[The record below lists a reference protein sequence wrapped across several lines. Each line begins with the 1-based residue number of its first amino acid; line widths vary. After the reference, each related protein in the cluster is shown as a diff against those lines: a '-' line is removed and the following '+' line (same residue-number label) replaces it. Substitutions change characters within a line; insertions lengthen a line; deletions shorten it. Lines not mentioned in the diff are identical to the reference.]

1 MPYTTPTVNYC
12 ATINGT
18 YTSLTG
24 IQSVSI
30 SRGRQRF
37 QDNFTQTN
45 CVIELIPAA
54 TYAVP
59 LAVGQFIDV
68 RTTNAAGSPAYFV
81 GNITDIERQYSIPYT
96 AATGLAPADRIT
108 ITAAGTLGV
117 LGKSTFADYFIVSSN
132 ATETI
137 GQVAVNAGAIV
148 DGVGFNYSSLAIN
161 SAQLLSNIG
170 VLDLVNTLLRTAQ
183 YFIDDIDNARAA
195 YLGRNNVGVTFQPGQ
210 GNTTYTFS
218 DAETVGAFSF
228 NNLQFLSSVQNTFTE
243 AQVAPAGLATQTA
256 SSGSAPYNTLVYDTY
271 SVSTADAASL
281 AGYIINL
288 QSTTTA
294 VPFSISTNTN
304 LAPTCTTISQLA
316 LTGVLSDITA
326 GMNLGATVK
335 VIFRGTTANATIQGI
350 NTTFYPDYAT
360 VQLFLSPSLGTAFT
374 LDSTVLGVLDTS
386 RLGFP

>member
-1 MPYTTPTVNYC
+1 MPYTPPTVNYC

-24 IQSVSI
+24 AQSVSI

-81 GNITDIERQYSIPYT
+81 GNITDIQRAYSIPYNSV
-96 AATGLAPADRIT
+96 TGVAPADRIT

-137 GQVAVNAGAIV
+137 GQVAFDAGAIV
-148 DGVGFNYSSLAIN
+148 DAVGFNYSSLAFN
-161 SAQLLSNIG
+161 SAQLLTNIG

-195 YLGRNNVGVTFQPGQ
+195 YFGKNNVGVTFQPGQ
-210 GNTTYTFS
+210 GNTAYSFS
-218 DAETVGAFSF
+218 DVGTVGTRAFTD
-228 NNLQFLSSVQNTFTE
+228 LQFLSSVQNTFTQV
-243 AQVAPAGLATQTA
+243 QVAPAGLATQTA
-256 SSGSAPYNTLVYDTY
+256 SSGTAPFNTLVYDTY
-271 SVSTADAASL
+271 SLNTANAASL
-281 AGYIINL
+281 AGYILNM
-288 QSTTTA
+288 QSLATA
-294 VPFSISTNTN
+294 VPYSITTNT
-304 LAPTCTTISQLA
+304 LVAPTCTTISELA
-316 LTGVLSDITA
+316 LTAVLSDITA
-326 GMNLGATVK
+326 GMNLGAGVQVT
-335 VIFRGTTANATIQGI
+335 FRGTTAKAQIQGI

-360 VQLFLSPSLGTAFT
+360 VQLFLSPSLGAPFT
-374 LDSTVLGVLDTS
+374 LNSTTLGILDAN

>member
-1 MPYTTPTVNYC
+1 MAYTAPTVNYC
-12 ATINGT
+12 ATIGGT

-45 CVIELIPAA
+45 CVIELIPSA

-132 ATETI
+132 ATETV
-137 GQVAVNAGAIV
+137 GQVAFDAGTIV
-148 DGVGFNYSSLAIN
+148 DGVGLNYTSLAFN
-161 SAQLLSNIG
+161 SAQALTNIG

-195 YLGRNNVGVTFQPGQ
+195 YLGKSNVGVTFQPGQ

-218 DAETVGAFSF
+218 DAGTVGALRF
-228 NNLQFLSSVQNTFTE
+228 NNLQFLSSVQNTFTQ

-304 LAPTCTTISQLA
+304 LAPTCTTISELA

-335 VIFRGTTANATIQGI
+335 VIFRGTTVNATIQGI

>member
-1 MPYTTPTVNYC
+1 MPYTPPTVNYC

-81 GNITDIERQYSIPYT
+81 GNITDIERAYSIPYDSV
-96 AATGLAPADRIT
+96 TGIAPADRIT

-117 LGKSTFADYFIVSSN
+117 LGKSVISSDVMVESDCTGSIFSFAYD
-132 ATETI
+132 
-137 GQVAVNAGAIV
+137 AGTHV
-148 DGVGFNYSSLAIN
+148 DAVGFNNYSLAFN
-161 SAQLLSNIG
+161 SAQLLTNIG
-170 VLDLVNTLLRTAQ
+170 VLDLVNTLLRTCQ
-183 YFIDDIDNARAA
+183 YIIDDIDNQRVTS
-195 YLGRNNVGVTFQPGQ
+195 LGFSNVGATFQPGQ
-210 GNTTYTFS
+210 GNTAYNFS
-218 DAETVGAFSF
+218 DVGTVGTRAFTD
-228 NNLQFLSSVQNTFTE
+228 LQFLSSVQNTFTQV
-243 AQVAPAGLATQTA
+243 QVAPAGLATQTA
-256 SSGSAPYNTLVYDTY
+256 SSGTAPFNTLVYDTY
-271 SVSTADAASL
+271 SLNTANAASL
-281 AGYIINL
+281 AGYILNM
-288 QSTTTA
+288 QSLATA
-294 VPFSISTNTN
+294 VPYSITTNT
-304 LAPTCTTISQLA
+304 LVAPTCTTISELA
-316 LTGVLSDITA
+316 LTAVLSDITA
-326 GMNLGATVK
+326 GMNLGATANVT
-335 VIFRGTTANATIQGI
+335 FRGTTASAQIQGI

-360 VQLFLSPSLGTAFT
+360 VQLFLSPSLGAAFT
-374 LDSTVLGVLDTS
+374 LDSTVLGILDTN